1 MQLSRRQS
9 DGQPLRV
16 HLEAEARATGQPHPL
31 LAARVPMAGQGLWEV
46 YCDIAASRPVG
57 MGPSVVPSSEY
68 VAWQSITGVRL
79 SPWEV
84 DTLRAMD
91 RAAVAALAE
100 AAPNH
105 TTPHPKGKR

>member
-1 MQLSRRQS
+1 MQLSQRQS

-16 HLEAEARATGQPHPL
+16 HLQAEARATGQPHPL
-31 LAARVPMAGQGLWEV
+31 LAARVPLPGQGLWDV
-46 YCDIAASRPVG
+46 YCDIASSRPAG
-57 MGPSVVPSSEY
+57 LGPSVVPCSEY
-68 VAWQSITGVRL
+68 VAWQAITGVRL

-100 AAPNH
+100 AKP
-105 TTPHPKGKR
+105 TPPKPTPKGKR